1 MYAIV
6 IHGGAGDWPAQEW
19 SAALTG
25 VRNAAQAGI
34 GILAEGGSALDAV
47 VAAVVIM
54 EDDPTFNAGTGACL
68 NIDGEVELDASVMV
82 GDGLR
87 AGGVAALQ
95 RVRNPVLVA
104 RKVMEETDHVLLA
117 GQGAQDFARTMGFAD
132 YDPVTAQAR
141 TRHEERRAKLL
152 SGQLHTLPRL
162 RRRLLFDREPR
173 GGTVGALALDDRGL
187 LAAATSTGG
196 VTLKLRGRVG
206 DSPIPGA
213 GNYASDCAAAS
224 ATGHGER
231 VLRALATKALCD
243 HIASGLSAQQA
254 ALGVLCELANDA
266 PAGVRFIALARGGD
280 IGIIHDTPAMP
291 HAWFRV
297 GADAITVAMQVRP
310 STGD

>member
-19 SAALTG
+19 PAALTG
-25 VRNAAQAGI
+25 VRNAAEAGI
-34 GILAEGGSALDAV
+34 GILAARGSALDAV
-47 VAAVVIM
+47 VAAVVM
-54 EDDPTFNAGTGACL
+54 LEEDPTFNAGTGACL

-141 TRHEERRAKLL
+141 ARHEERRAKLL

-162 RRRLLFDREPR
+162 RRRLLFDCEPR
-173 GGTVGALALDDRGL
+173 GGTVGALALDKGGI

-224 ATGHGER
+224 ATGHGEL
-231 VLRALATKALCD
+231 VLRALATKVLCD
-243 HIASGLSAQQA
+243 RIAGGLSAKQA
-254 ALGVLCELANDA
+254 AHSVLRELAKDT
-266 PAGVRFIALARGGD
+266 PAGVGLIALARSGD

-291 HAWFRV
+291 HAWFRAGSDV
-297 GADAITVAMQVRP
+297 ITVAMHAT
-310 STGD
+310 SSAGD